1 MTELV
6 TVQQI
11 EEFLQALRIAGPIVG
26 ALVGLAVGLRRHCW
40 KVGLWQGVGVGLLV
54 GPIIYALWGLHG
66 TLMSYSPAT
75 GEAGL
80 HKVWVHVV
88 SALIFIVVGLELG
101 AVYRRGVFPYR
112 ECAADEEAPLAP
124 DKLSDQ
130 Q

>member
-6 TVQQI
+6 TVQQV
-11 EEFLQALRIAGPIVG
+11 EEVLQALRIAGPVVG
-26 ALVGLAVGLRRHCW
+26 ALVGLAVGLSRRCW
-40 KVGLWQGVGVGLLV
+40 KVGLWQGVAVGLL
-54 GPIIYALWGLHG
+54 GTIIYALWRLHG
-66 TLMSYSPAT
+66 ALMSYNPAT

-80 HKVWVHVV
+80 HKVWVHAL
-88 SALIFIVVGLELG
+88 SALIFIVAGLVLG
-101 AVYRRGVFPYR
+101 VVYRRGVFPQR